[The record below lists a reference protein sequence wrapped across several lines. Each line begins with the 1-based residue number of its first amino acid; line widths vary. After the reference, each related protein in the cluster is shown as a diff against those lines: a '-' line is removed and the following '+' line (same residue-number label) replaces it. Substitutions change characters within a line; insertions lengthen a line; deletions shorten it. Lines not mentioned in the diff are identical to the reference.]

1 MLRNN
6 PLHKYILTTE
16 QCVLSIHYSIKKRD
30 RIKNDRTHYNDHT
43 KLVEMKDRLSL

>member
-6 PLHKYILTTE
+6 PLHKYILSTE
-16 QCVLSIHYSIKKRD
+16 QYVVSVPYTTRKHD
-30 RIKNDRTHYNDHT
+30 RIKNDRTYYNDHI